1 MMPRFHW
8 VGLGKFRRNHSYFT
22 QVSGYRISMLDAIRK
37 RSGSIVVKVLLLLL
51 VLSFGAW
58 GIGDYIRGGV
68 GNQSVATVGDR
79 KISTQAFSNEFQ
91 REMNRFR
98 QLLGSNLDT
107 EMARSLGIQQ
117 SVLNRMIRSEIF
129 AAAAQDFGLLATDEM
144 VRREIQSMDV
154 FRGITGDFDKDTFRQ
169 ALNNAGYS
177 EEMFI
182 ALMRGDLNRNFLLGS
197 FENGASAP
205 DVILKAVYGHREE
218 ARAAEIVF
226 IPDDAFVD
234 VAEPTD
240 QDVATYHQEHSDQF
254 MAPDYRGV
262 SYLYLSA
269 DDLAQEIS
277 VSEEEILEAYAARE
291 GEFVNPARRNV
302 EQAIFASVEA
312 ANAALELLSVSGRSF
327 ADVAGELT
335 QSSADA
341 LSLGWVGQDDFISA
355 ELADAAFSLGTG
367 GISAAIESPLGWHVL
382 HVIEAEDETRQLLDA
397 VRMKVRDGVARDK
410 AVDSLFTLANAL
422 EDEMGGGATLEE
434 ASRALDLPLARIDG
448 VDANGLN
455 PAGIAV
461 DVPTDNF
468 LQAAFATLEGD
479 ESPLTESAN
488 DSYFMVRVNSITDS
502 VLRPLDSVRDAVRVA
517 MMSDRRRAQAE
528 EAAMSIID
536 AVNSGTPLLD
546 ALSQVSFSADMAIV
560 NAPSFKRNGNGAPEE
575 MPAALSSILFDAA
588 VGQGGYARA
597 EGGVSGGVVGRVS
610 SVTPA
615 DFSADPDA
623 VDALNTEL
631 LKGIRS
637 DLMDQLATALQDTY
651 AVSVNE
657 NVLDQ
662 LF

>member
-1 MMPRFHW
+1 
-8 VGLGKFRRNHSYFT
+8 
-22 QVSGYRISMLDAIRK
+22 MLDAIRK

-58 GIGDYIRGGV
+58 GIGDYIGGGV
-68 GNQSVATVGDR
+68 GDQPVATVGDR
-79 KISTQAFSNEFQ
+79 KISPQAFSNEFQ

-107 EMARSLGIQQ
+107 EMARNLGIQQ
-117 SVLNRMIRSEIF
+117 SVLNRMIRLEVF
-129 AAAAQDFGLLATDEM
+129 AAAAQDFGLMATDEM

-154 FRGITGDFDKDTFRQ
+154 FRGITGNFDKDTFRQ
-169 ALNNAGYS
+169 AISNAGYS
-177 EEMFI
+177 EEMFVSLI
-182 ALMRGDLNRNFLLGS
+182 RKDLNRNFLLGS
-197 FENGASAP
+197 FENGVSAP
-205 DVILKAVYGHREE
+205 DAMLKTVYGHREE
-218 ARAAEIVF
+218 TRTAEIVF
-226 IPDDAFVD
+226 IPDDAFVN

-240 QDVATYHQEHSDQF
+240 TEVATYHQEHSDQF
-254 MAPDYRGV
+254 MAPDYRDV
-262 SYLYLSA
+262 SYIYLRA

-277 VSEEEILEAYAARE
+277 VSEEDILEAYAARE
-291 GEFVNPARRNV
+291 GEFVIPARRNV
-302 EQAIFASVEA
+302 EQAIFTSAEA
-312 ANAALELLSVSGRSF
+312 ANAALELLSASGRSF

-335 QSSADA
+335 GSNADA

-355 ELADAAFSLGTG
+355 ELADAAFSLGAG

-382 HVIEAEDETRQLLDA
+382 NVIEAEDETRQQLDA
-397 VRMKVRDGVARDK
+397 VRTKVRDGVARDK
-410 AVDSLFTLANAL
+410 AIDSLFTLANAL

-461 DVPTDNF
+461 DVAFENF
-468 LQAAFATLEGD
+468 LQVAFATLEGE

-488 DSYFMVRVNSITDS
+488 DSYFMVRVNSVTNS
-502 VLRPLDSVRDAVRVA
+502 ALRPLDSVHDVVRVA
-517 MMSDRRRAQAE
+517 MMSDRRQAQADK
-528 EAAMSIID
+528 AAMSIID
-536 AVNSGTPLLD
+536 AVNGGVSLLD
-546 ALSQVSFSADMAIV
+546 ALSQISFSSDMAIV
-560 NAPSFKRNGNGAPEE
+560 NASSFKRNGDGAPEE
-575 MPAALSSILFDAA
+575 MPAALSSTLFDLT

-597 EGGVSGGVVGRVS
+597 EGSVSGVVVGRLS
-610 SVTPA
+610 SVTPV
-615 DFSADPDA
+615 DFLADPDG
-623 VDALNTEL
+623 VDTLNTEL
-631 LKGIRS
+631 LRGIRS